1 MAARVSIRTANA
13 SLARAHVPDVH
24 LHLALPRRLL
34 GALIVLAVCLMALF
48 APQIVPGD
56 PSQIDARSRLQAP
69 TLEHPFGT
77 DAFGRDLFRRVI
89 YGAQP
94 SLGVSVFA
102 VVLGAFPGILLG
114 MIAGRRDGWLDHIL
128 TQVMDAWIAL
138 PGVLLALLLAAA
150 LGRSLVVLTL
160 ALGIGTIPMFY
171 RVARTET
178 LRVRSALYVEAAVS
192 LGADSWR
199 ITRCHVLPNIA
210 SSMIVLC
217 TVMVGRMLLA
227 TSALSFIG
235 LGAPPPSPEW
245 GGLLAEGR
253 THMHEAW
260 WLMWFPGLAIA
271 LTTFGFYLLGN
282 SIRDQ
287 QAGD

>member
-34 GALIVLAVCLMALF
+34 GALIVLVVCLMALF

-77 DAFGRDLFRRVI
+77 DAFGRDQFRRVI

-102 VVLGAFPGILLG
+102 VMLGAAPGILLG

-171 RVARTET
+171 RVART
-178 LRVRSALYVEAAVS
+178 
-192 LGADSWR
+192 
-199 ITRCHVLPNIA
+199 
-210 SSMIVLC
+210 
-217 TVMVGRMLLA
+217 
-227 TSALSFIG
+227 
-235 LGAPPPSPEW
+235 
-245 GGLLAEGR
+245 
-253 THMHEAW
+253 
-260 WLMWFPGLAIA
+260 
-271 LTTFGFYLLGN
+271 
-282 SIRDQ
+282 
-287 QAGD
+287 